1 LDGRDLD
8 KARTLEVQTLQI
20 LVTGRHVD
28 LNDDIRNY
36 IEDKAGRLSRF
47 YDRIHEI
54 EVILDHESEQF
65 KAEMIVRAD
74 RKHTFVASLTG
85 PDTFVLIDAITDK
98 LERQLRNYKEKSRSH
113 KGGTLAD
120 GGSESAS

>member
-1 LDGRDLD
+1 M
-8 KARTLEVQTLQI
+8 QI

-28 LNDDIRNY
+28 LTDDLRSY
-36 IEDKAGRLSRF
+36 IDEKAGRLLRF

-65 KAEMIVRAD
+65 KAEIIVRAD

-85 PDTFVLIDAITDK
+85 PDTFALIDVITDK
-98 LERQLRNYKEKSRSH
+98 LERQLRTFKEKNKSH
-113 KGGTLAD
+113 KGGSPAD
-120 GGSESAS
+120 GAGRESSE